1 MDGGHGYDLA
11 GFRKALG
18 GVEVI
23 DDPQIVRLKSRD
35 FFWYSPI
42 LRPSSIANRPIWS
55 RFRRIRTK
63 RCACWGRP
71 RNSASP

>member
-23 DDPQIVRLKSRD
+23 DDPQVVRLKSRD
-35 FFWYSPI
+35 FFGT
-42 LRPSSIANRPIWS
+42 
-55 RFRRIRTK
+55 RR
-63 RCACWGRP
+63 
-71 RNSASP
+71 S